1 VKLSER
7 LIASGVKLSTN
18 LNSLFQKAFA
28 KEGVPETVELRR
40 VRDLPR
46 RQLNIDGAPDLSDLW
61 RKPGAPCPGCDLCG
75 FDDDRHEP
83 KLLPVQSAALLE
95 AERAGALLGQIGVGK
110 GKAGIS
116 FLLPDVLGSRCA
128 VVMLPPQLVAQT
140 LRAVLPMWQR
150 HFNLPSV
157 CTRNPLA
164 HKTARERGHKI
175 CTGILHFVAYSIL
188 SSPTQGEVL
197 EWIGPDLLVL
207 DEGHSLAHRSSAR
220 TKRFYRYLRSR
231 PGAHVVVMSGTLAKS
246 SLRDYG
252 DLATASLGAG
262 SPLPRSFPDLVLW
275 DRAMPPLDS
284 GQEPEVDPGALLQL
298 CAPGECVQDGYAR
311 RFSETP
317 GVISTTGEDGLN
329 CSLVIEPRALTCP
342 ERLVKAR
349 KAFHATWKIAD
360 EEIEDALAFARIT
373 RQLDSGFFYRWK
385 WPGGKRD
392 QEWIDA
398 RAEWHKEVREE
409 LRYCSRPGHDTP
421 FLLAGAAHRG
431 EWAASSWRA
440 WAAVKD
446 RYKPH
451 PPIETGWID
460 DEGWR
465 EGCDDCARRLA
476 ESTSEV
482 SAWMIPPAIIAF
494 SCEFRIETPNA

>member
-7 LIASGVKLSTN
+7 LIASGVKPSTN
-18 LNSLFQKAFA
+18 PNSLFQKAFA

-207 DEGHSLAHRSSAR
+207 DEGHS
-220 TKRFYRYLRSR
+220 
-231 PGAHVVVMSGTLAKS
+231 
-246 SLRDYG
+246 
-252 DLATASLGAG
+252 
-262 SPLPRSFPDLVLW
+262 
-275 DRAMPPLDS
+275 
-284 GQEPEVDPGALLQL
+284 
-298 CAPGECVQDGYAR
+298 
-311 RFSETP
+311 
-317 GVISTTGEDGLN
+317 
-329 CSLVIEPRALTCP
+329 PRALAAAPTRHKQP
-342 ERLVKAR
+342 GSRTGTRGVR
-349 KAFHATWKIAD
+349 RGRTR
-360 EEIEDALAFARIT
+360 ALLRA
-373 RQLDSGFFYRWK
+373 G
-385 WPGGKRD
+385 PCGKD
-392 QEWIDA
+392 VD
-398 RAEWHKEVREE
+398 VREAV
-409 LRYCSRPGHDTP
+409 LHDGIVP
-421 FLLAGAAHRG
+421 VHERG
-431 EWAASSWRA
+431 ELGRNVGSGRDIG
-440 WAAVKD
+440 V
-446 RYKPH
+446 
-451 PPIETGWID
+451 
-460 DEGWR
+460 
-465 EGCDDCARRLA
+465 
-476 ESTSEV
+476 
-482 SAWMIPPAIIAF
+482 
-494 SCEFRIETPNA
+494 